1 MLAFVARRILV
12 ALPTLI
18 GAFILLFL
26 MIRFVPG
33 DPVLVIMDANPTG
46 AASYDAIQHRLG
58 LDKPL
63 AQQFV
68 ESITNMAHG
77 DLGTSFQNERPVS
90 VNILDQLP
98 DTIILAAAAL
108 LISGLI
114 GIPSGVIAALR
125 RNRWQDFAAMV
136 GSLIGVCAPSFWLA
150 ILLIIV
156 FSLKLGWLPTFGVG
170 DRHHPLS
177 VLSHVLL
184 PAISLGAASAGL
196 VARVTR
202 SSMLETMSQDYVR
215 TARSKG
221 LAEWKVVIRHGLRN
235 ALMSITT
242 IYGLEAVALLSG
254 AVITETVFARRG
266 IGKLLIDA
274 VLSRDY
280 PQIQALLFLFVIL
293 AVVINIAIDVVYAV
307 VDPRIRYG

>member
-18 GAFILLFL
+18 GAYILIFL

-46 AASYDAIQHRLG
+46 AASYGAIQHRLG

-63 AQQFV
+63 GQQFV
-68 ESITNMAHG
+68 ESVTNMAHG

-98 DTIILAAAAL
+98 DTLILAIAAL

-125 RNRWQDFAAMV
+125 RSRWQDFAAMV
-136 GSLIGVCAPSFWLA
+136 GALIGVCAPSFWLA

-170 DRHHPLS
+170 DMHHPLS

-215 TARSKG
+215 TARAKG
-221 LAEWKVVIRHGLRN
+221 LAEWRVVIRHGLRN

-307 VDPRIRYG
+307 VDPRIRYR